1 MHAKAGSITALIMT
15 VVVAMAATPSGAT
28 EKSVPAE
35 TSTVSATSPVNAV
48 GTKVGRI
55 FDLGRYLAAVAK
67 DVASVSKRE
76 LAVSEQYR
84 CLAQAVYFEA
94 RGESSLGQMAVA
106 HVVLNRVRDRRYP
119 NTICAVVFQ
128 NDHRRNRC
136 QFSFACDG
144 QPDRAYNQ
152 KAWRTA
158 LKLSLKTL
166 AGATDDITLASTHY
180 HATYVA
186 PYWASHL
193 KPTVQFG
200 QHLFYREDR
209 PGARLAHYTAN

>member
-1 MHAKAGSITALIMT
+1 MHTKAGSITALIFT
-15 VVVAMAATPSGAT
+15 FVVALAATSSGAT
-28 EKSVPAE
+28 EKSV
-35 TSTVSATSPVNAV
+35 SAADKAISPGSPVSAV

-55 FDLGRYLAAVAK
+55 FDLGRYLAIVAE
-67 DVASVSKRE
+67 DVASVSKQE

-128 NDHRRNRC
+128 NDHRRHRC

-144 QPDRAYNQ
+144 QSDRARNL
-152 KAWRTA
+152 KAWASA
-158 LKLSLKTL
+158 LKVSLKTL
-166 AGATDDITLASTHY
+166 AGVTEDMTLASTHY
-180 HATYVA
+180 HATYVS

-209 PGARLAHYTAN
+209 PGVRLTHYTAN